1 MVSQSQG
8 DSIDL
13 NDPIPRFERQWKEE
27 SLDAHDVAIE
37 NMMHVVDHLVKT
49 SPGERLYQ
57 RALDCLVVVR
67 EYCEKGRGDEADL
80 FNDALKRLMLQYEE
94 RKDLTICSF
103 LRTRGMNLI
112 PVRGLSS
119 CLSAS
124 DTLKE
129 GVKEADDDGYDD
141 AIMDAD

>member
-8 DSIDL
+8 DSIDV
-13 NDPIPRFERQWKEE
+13 NDPIPRFDRQWKEE

-37 NMMHVVDHLVKT
+37 NMMRVVDHLVKT
-49 SPGERLYQ
+49 RVGLPGCGARLLREGAKRRGGGVQ
-57 RALDCLVVVR
+57 RGSQEAHGALR
-67 EYCEKGRGDEADL
+67 RTKG
-80 FNDALKRLMLQYEE
+80 
-94 RKDLTICSF
+94 LTFCSF
-103 LRTRGMNLI
+103 LRTSGMSLI

-124 DTLKE
+124 ETCKE
-129 GVKEADDDGYDD
+129 EVKEADDDGYGD